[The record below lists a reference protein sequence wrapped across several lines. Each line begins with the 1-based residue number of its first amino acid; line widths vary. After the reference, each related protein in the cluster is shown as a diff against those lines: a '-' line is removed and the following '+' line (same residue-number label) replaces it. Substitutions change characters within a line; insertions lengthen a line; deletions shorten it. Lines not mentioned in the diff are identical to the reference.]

1 MKKKIVAMI
10 VAGAIIASMIPALSA
25 YADETETSVPEAP
38 DYSREE
44 CWYQIPEI
52 TKDVDTFYIY
62 ATEYINSS
70 YDEGA
75 PDYASLD
82 NPEML
87 EKVPGEYMGHAST
100 FADSTNVFVPYYRQA
115 GLRYAEEVWKETGS
129 VDEAFSG
136 MPYEDI
142 TAAIDYYFENYNNGR
157 PFIIASHSQ
166 GSCIAQYVLANYF
179 KEHPELMERMVA
191 AYIIGY
197 GVTPEYLEANPHLK
211 FATGEDD
218 TGVLISWNTEG
229 KKSIEENA
237 DNVVVLPNSISINPL
252 NWKLDDTYAPAS
264 ENLGSLVVNEETG
277 EPEIRDIGADAQ
289 LVLDRGVVL
298 SNAEFD
304 FDAVPEFLKKIFGPE
319 TFHGNDYTFFYNNIK
334 ENVAKRVAA
343 YLANQ

>member
-1 MKKKIVAMI
+1 MRQSI
-10 VAGAIIASMIPALSA
+10 
-25 YADETETSVPEAP
+25 
-38 DYSREE
+38 
-44 CWYQIPEI
+44 
-52 TKDVDTFYIY
+52 
-62 ATEYINSS
+62 SS
-70 YDEGA
+70 
-75 PDYASLD
+75 
-82 NPEML
+82 
-87 EKVPGEYMGHAST
+87 
-100 FADSTNVFVPYYRQA
+100 QA
-115 GLRYAEEVWKETGS
+115 GLRLAEEVWRETGS
-129 VDEAFSG
+129 VDDAFSG
-136 MPYEDI
+136 MPCDDI
-142 TAAIDYYFENYNNGR
+142 TAAIDYYFENYNEGR

-211 FATGEDD
+211 FATGEED

-319 TFHGNDYTFFYNNIK
+319 SFHGNDYTFFYNNIK

>member
-191 AYIIGY
+191 SYIIGY
-197 GVTPEYLEANPHLK
+197 GDTPEYRKANPHLK

-319 TFHGNDYTFFYNNIK
+319 SFHGNDYTFFYNNIK
-334 ENVAKRVAA
+334 ENVAKRVVA
-343 YLANQ
+343 YLAK

>member
-1 MKKKIVAMI
+1 MKKRIIALI
-10 VAGAIIASMIPALSA
+10 AAGAMIASMAPAMSVF
-25 YADETETSVPEAP
+25 ADESVGEAP
-38 DYSREE
+38 DYSKAE

-75 PDYASLD
+75 PDYAALD

-87 EKVPGEYMGHAST
+87 EKVPGEYLGHATT
-100 FADSTNVFVPYYRQA
+100 FEDSTNVFVPYYRQA
-115 GLRYAEEVWKETGS
+115 GLRLAEEVWRETGS
-129 VDEAFSG
+129 VDDAFSG
-136 MPYEDI
+136 MPCDDI
-142 TAAIDYYFENYNNGR
+142 TAAIDYYFENYNEGR

-211 FATGEDD
+211 FATGEED

-319 TFHGNDYTFFYNNIK
+319 SFHGNDYTFFYNNIK